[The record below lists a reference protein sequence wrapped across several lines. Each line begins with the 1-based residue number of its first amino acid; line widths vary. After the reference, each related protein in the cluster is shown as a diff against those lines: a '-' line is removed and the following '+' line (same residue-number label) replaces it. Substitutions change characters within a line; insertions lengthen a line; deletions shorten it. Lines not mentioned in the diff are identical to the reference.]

1 MGFNSPEELLEEYSN
16 GLQGAVCDPVDMAK
30 LMQELPNPLFGSIG
44 EELYGTGK
52 GALSLP
58 YKAIQYFFPSF
69 GADEPQTTGD
79 CVSHATRNAVDIT
92 RAYEILYGQ
101 EKESFVARGATEPI
115 YGSRGSSGQGMHCS
129 QAARFVSV
137 TGGFLL
143 RQKYE
148 DLGID
153 LSAYNAKIGMNWGG
167 RGIPESVINEC
178 AKHKITT
185 VTTVTSIEQARDL
198 LANGYSLSVCSNYG
212 FSSHRDKNGISETQG
227 SWAHA
232 MTIIGCDDTH
242 ERLNEMLF
250 LVQNSWGLWNS
261 GPRVYDQ
268 PEGSFWNRQR
278 TMEAMIGAGAT
289 FAYSNFN
296 GFKRKMDWTRIKEI
310 FA

>member
-1 MGFNSPEELLEEYSN
+1 
-16 GLQGAVCDPVDMAK
+16 MAK
-30 LMQELPNPLFGSIG
+30 LMQELPHPLFGDVG
-44 EELYGTGK
+44 DQLLYGTGK
-52 GALSLP
+52 GVLSLP

-69 GADEPQTTGD
+69 GGDESQTTGD

-92 RAYEILYGQ
+92 RAYEILYGK
-101 EKESFVARGATEPI
+101 EKESFIARGATEPI

-148 DLGID
+148 KLGID
-153 LSAYNAKIGMNWGG
+153 LSTYNAKIGMNWGG
-167 RGIPESVINEC
+167 RGIPEPVVKEC
-178 AKHKITT
+178 AEHKITT
-185 VTTVTSIEQARDL
+185 VTTVNSTEQARDL
-198 LANGYSLSVCSNYG
+198 LANGYALSVCSNYG
-212 FSSHRDKNGISETQG
+212 FSSHRDKNGIAEPQG

-232 MTIIGCDDTH
+232 MTLIACDDTY
-242 ERLNEMLF
+242 ERFNEMLF

-261 GPRVYDQ
+261 GPKWYEQ
-268 PEGSFWNRQR
+268 PDGSFWVRQKVA
-278 TMEAMIGAGAT
+278 EGMIGAGAT

-296 GFKRKMDWTRIKEI
+296 GFKRKMDWTRVKEI